1 MIKNLLYFFAL
12 AIFISSCGKGE
23 DKSDDFKLLSR
34 KWDLNQKGSKGEF
47 IKLVSKDDDCTFIA
61 SFNAEDSIA
70 GKWEYADKKLTL
82 IPETIDPYATHID
95 SVVTESDTNGT
106 RLVFYSE
113 GKKELS
119 FANGKL
125 RNHRVE
131 IIYEVKGLSAD
142 KMEITALGGNKET
155 FIYTYTAPVHESK
168 MSAESVS
175 RGLLGI
181 LFLVIVCWLLS
192 SNRAAIKW
200 RLVITGLVIQFVFA
214 VLVLK
219 VPFVESIFES
229 ISSFFVKVVSFAG
242 EGATFLFK
250 QFSTNKIE
258 GPLINFVVMV
268 LPTIIFFSA
277 LTSLLFYFGI
287 LQKIVWFFAWI
298 MKRTMRLSGSESVA
312 AAGNIFLGQTE
323 APLLVKPYIEGMTKS
338 ELLCLMAG
346 GMATIAGGVLA
357 AYVGFLGGDDPVEQ
371 LYFAKHLLA
380 ASVMSAPAAIVAA
393 KMLLPETEEFNATL
407 QIPKERIGANALEAI
422 TNGTTDGVKLAVNVA
437 AMLLVFI
444 AMIAM
449 CNFILSD
456 IIGEGLGLNETIAEI
471 TNGQYK
477 ILSFEFLLGYIFAPV
492 AWMLGVCWDDSILV
506 GQLMGEKTIINEFY
520 AYTTLG
526 KLKIQKA
533 FVEEKSIII
542 ATYILC
548 GFSNIAS
555 IGIQIGGIG
564 AIAPSKKSQLA
575 QLGVKALIAGTIA
588 CLFTAVI
595 VGMLM

>member
-1 MIKNLLYFFAL
+1 MNKFFLFIFTL
-12 AIFISSCGKGE
+12 AILFSSCGKGE
-23 DKSDDFKLLSR
+23 STTDELKLLSR
-34 KWDLNQKGSKGEF
+34 KWDLQDKNQKGF
-47 IKLVSKDDDCTFIA
+47 FVKLSNTNDQKKFTALFTKSDTISGV
-61 SFNAEDSIA
+61 
-70 GKWEYADKKLTL
+70 WEYVDKKLTL
-82 IPETIDPYATHID
+82 IPTTIDPYAAHID
-95 SVVTESDTNGT
+95 SVVTETDTSGS
-106 RLVFYSE
+106 RLVFYSK
-113 GKKELS
+113 GKRELS
-119 FANGKL
+119 YNNGKL
-125 RNHRVE
+125 KNHRVE
-131 IIYEVKGLSAD
+131 IIFNVAGLTENRLEIKEV
-142 KMEITALGGNKET
+142 GNSET
-155 FIYTYTAPVHESK
+155 FIYTYTPPVHESN
-168 MSAESVS
+168 MSGESLS
-175 RGLLGI
+175 RGLIGI

-192 SNRAAIKW
+192 SNRGAIKW
-200 RLVITGLVIQFVFA
+200 RLVITGLLIQFIFA
-214 VLVLK
+214 ILVLK

-258 GPLINFVVMV
+258 GPMVNFVVMV

-287 LQKIVWFFAWI
+287 LQKIVWFFAWV

-393 KMLLPETEEFNATL
+393 KMLLPETEEFNARL
-407 QIPKERIGANALEAI
+407 EIPKERIGANALEAI

-449 CNFILSD
+449 CNFILKD
-456 IIGEGLGLNETIAEI
+456 IIGEFTGINEIIAANSA
-471 TNGQYK
+471 TYTQF
-477 ILSFEFLLGYIFAPV
+477 SFEFILGHLFAPV
-492 AWMLGVCWDDSILV
+492 AWMLGVCWEDSMLV

-526 KLKIQKA
+526 NLKVQKA

>member
-1 MIKNLLYFFAL
+1 MNKLLLFILSLSILL
-12 AIFISSCGKGE
+12 ASCGKG
-23 DKSDDFKLLSR
+23 DQKADDIKLLSR
-34 KWDLNQKGSKGEF
+34 KWDLQDKHQKGLF
-47 IKLVSKDDDCTFIA
+47 LKLTNTNDQKKFTALLVKNDTLT
-61 SFNAEDSIA
+61 
-70 GKWEYADKKLTL
+70 GTWEYKDKKLTL
-82 IPETIDPYATHID
+82 IPKTIDPFSSHID
-95 SVVTESDTNGT
+95 SIVSETDTIGN
-106 RLVFYSE
+106 RLVFYSK
-113 GKKELS
+113 GIKELTFS
-119 FANGKL
+119 NGQL
-125 RNHRVE
+125 QNHRVE
-131 IIYEVKGLSAD
+131 IIFQVDSLTDSRMQITENGGKG
-142 KMEITALGGNKET
+142 EP
-155 FIYTYTAPVHESK
+155 FVYTYTPPVHEST
-168 MSAESVS
+168 MSAESIS

-181 LFLVIVCWLLS
+181 LFLLIVCWLLS
-192 SNRAAIKW
+192 ANRGAIKW
-200 RLVITGLVIQFVFA
+200 RLVLTGLTIQFVFA
-214 VLVLK
+214 ILVLK
-219 VPFVESIFES
+219 VPFVESVFES

-258 GPLINFVVMV
+258 GPLVNFVVMV

-287 LQKIVWFFAWI
+287 LQKIVWFFAWV

-393 KMLLPETEEFNATL
+393 KMLLPETEKFNETL

-449 CNFILSD
+449 CNFILKD
-456 IIGEGLGLNETIAEI
+456 IIGEFTGINTWIAAHSA
-471 TNGQYK
+471 TYTQ
-477 ILSFEFLLGYIFAPV
+477 LSFEFILGHLFAPV
-492 AWMLGVCWDDSILV
+492 AWLLGVCWQDSLLV

-526 KLKIQKA
+526 NLKVAKA
-533 FVEEKSIII
+533 FAEEKSVII

-564 AIAPSKKSQLA
+564 AIAPNKKSQLA

>member
-1 MIKNLLYFFAL
+1 MNRFLLFIFSLALLFA
-12 AIFISSCGKGE
+12 SCGKG
-23 DKSDDFKLLSR
+23 DQKSDDIKLLSR
-34 KWDLNQKGSKGEF
+34 KWDLQDKNQKGLFVKLTNTNDQKKFTALLVKGDT
-47 IKLVSKDDDCTFIA
+47 ISG
-61 SFNAEDSIA
+61 N
-70 GKWEYADKKLTL
+70 WEYSDKKLTL
-82 IPETIDPYATHID
+82 IPTTIDPYSAHID
-95 SVVTESDTNGT
+95 SVVTESDTSGT
-106 RLVFYSE
+106 RLVFYSD

-119 FANGKL
+119 YNNGKL
-125 RNHRVE
+125 QNHRVE
-131 IIYEVKGLSAD
+131 IIFSVDSLSENRL
-142 KMEITALGGNKET
+142 EIQGVNNSEP
-155 FIYTYTAPVHESK
+155 FIYTYTPPVHQSN
-168 MSAESVS
+168 MSAESIS

-181 LFLVIVCWLLS
+181 LFLLIVCWLLS
-192 SNRAAIKW
+192 SNRGAIKW

-214 VLVLK
+214 ILVLK

-287 LQKIVWFFAWI
+287 LQKIVWFFAWV

-407 QIPKERIGANALEAI
+407 SIPKERIGANALEAI
-422 TNGTTDGVKLAVNVA
+422 TNGTSDGVKLAVNVA

-449 CNFILSD
+449 CNFILKD
-456 IIGEGLGLNETIAEI
+456 IIGEFTGINEWIAANSESY
-471 TNGQYK
+471 TQF
-477 ILSFEFLLGYIFAPV
+477 SFEFILGHLFAPV
-492 AWMLGVCWDDSILV
+492 AWMLGVCWQDSLLV

-526 KLKIQKA
+526 NLKVQKA
-533 FVEEKSIII
+533 FAEEKSIII

-575 QLGVKALIAGTIA
+575 QLGVKALIAGTMA

>member
-1 MIKNLLYFFAL
+1 MNKIFLFIISLVILL
-12 AIFISSCGKGE
+12 SSCGKGDPTTDE
-23 DKSDDFKLLSR
+23 IKLLSR
-34 KWDLNQKGSKGEF
+34 KWDLQDKNKKGLF
-47 IKLVSKDDDCTFIA
+47 IKLSNTNDQKKFTALFIK
-61 SFNAEDSIA
+61 SDTIS
-70 GKWEYADKKLTL
+70 GSWEYADKKLTL
-82 IPETIDPYATHID
+82 IPTTIDPYAAHID
-95 SVVTESDTNGT
+95 SVVTETDTIGS
-106 RLVFYSE
+106 RLVFYSK
-113 GKKELS
+113 GKRELS
-119 FANGKL
+119 YDNGKL
-125 RNHRVE
+125 QNHRVE
-131 IIYEVKGLSAD
+131 IIFKVDSLSENRL
-142 KMEITALGGNKET
+142 EITDASNSEP
-155 FIYTYTAPVHESK
+155 FIYSYVPPVHVTQ
-168 MSAESVS
+168 MSAESIS

-181 LFLVIVCWLLS
+181 LFLLIVCWLLS
-192 SNRAAIKW
+192 SNRGAIKW

-287 LQKIVWFFAWI
+287 LQKIVWFFAWV

-407 QIPKERIGANALEAI
+407 SIPKERIGANALEAI

-449 CNFILSD
+449 CNFILKD
-456 IIGEGLGLNETIAEI
+456 IIGEFTGINDWIAANSESY
-471 TNGQYK
+471 TQF
-477 ILSFEFLLGYIFAPV
+477 SFEFILGHLFAPV
-492 AWMLGVCWDDSILV
+492 AWLLGVCWEDSLLV

-526 KLKIQKA
+526 NLKVQKA
-533 FVEEKSIII
+533 FVEEKSVII

>member
-1 MIKNLLYFFAL
+1 MNKFFLFIFTL
-12 AIFISSCGKGE
+12 AILFSSCGKGDPTTDE
-23 DKSDDFKLLSR
+23 LKLLSR
-34 KWDLNQKGSKGEF
+34 KWDLQDKNQKGF
-47 IKLVSKDDDCTFIA
+47 FVKLSNTNDQKKFTALFTKSDTISGV
-61 SFNAEDSIA
+61 
-70 GKWEYADKKLTL
+70 WEYVDKKLTL
-82 IPETIDPYATHID
+82 IPTTIDPYAAHID
-95 SVVTESDTNGT
+95 SVVTETDTSGS
-106 RLVFYSE
+106 RLVFYSK
-113 GKKELS
+113 GKRELS
-119 FANGKL
+119 YNNGKL
-125 RNHRVE
+125 KNHRVE
-131 IIYEVKGLSAD
+131 IIFNVAGLTENRLEIKEV
-142 KMEITALGGNKET
+142 GNSET
-155 FIYTYTAPVHESK
+155 FIYTYTPPVYESN
-168 MSAESVS
+168 MSGENLS
-175 RGLLGI
+175 RGLIGI

-192 SNRAAIKW
+192 SNRGAIKW
-200 RLVITGLVIQFVFA
+200 RLVITGLFIQFVFA
-214 VLVLK
+214 ILVLK

-258 GPLINFVVMV
+258 GPMVNFVVMV

-287 LQKIVWFFAWI
+287 LQKIVWFFAWV

-393 KMLLPETEEFNATL
+393 KMLLPETEEFNARL
-407 QIPKERIGANALEAI
+407 EIPKERIGANALEAI

-449 CNFILSD
+449 CNFILKD
-456 IIGEGLGLNETIAEI
+456 IIGEFTGINEIIAANSA
-471 TNGQYK
+471 TYTQF
-477 ILSFEFLLGYIFAPV
+477 SFEFILGHLFAPV
-492 AWMLGVCWDDSILV
+492 AWMLGVCWEDSMLV

-526 KLKIQKA
+526 NLKVQKA
-533 FVEEKSIII
+533 FVEEKSVII

-575 QLGVKALIAGTIA
+575 QLGVKALIAGTMA

>member
-1 MIKNLLYFFAL
+1 MQKYFLYLFAL
-12 AIFISSCGKGE
+12 AFIFSSCGKGE
-23 DKSDDFKLLSR
+23 KTTDEIKLLAR
-34 KWDLNQKGSKGEF
+34 KWDFNQENHKGNFLKLASSDDSKKFEACLNQKDTIHGY
-47 IKLVSKDDDCTFIA
+47 
-61 SFNAEDSIA
+61 
-70 GKWEYADKKLTL
+70 WEYSKKKLTL
-82 IPETIDPYATHID
+82 VPVTIDPFEAEID
-95 SVVTESDTNGT
+95 SVIT
-106 RLVFYSE
+106 RTDSTGSAIIFYSK
-113 GKKELS
+113 GDKELS
-119 FANGKL
+119 FSNGKL
-125 RNHRVE
+125 QNHRVE
-131 IIYEVKGLSAD
+131 LHYQIDSLTENRIQFHELNGSNEAFVL
-142 KMEITALGGNKET
+142 
-155 FIYTYTAPVHESK
+155 TYTPIVHESQ
-168 MSAESVS
+168 MSAQSIM

-181 LFLVIVCWLLS
+181 LFLLIVCWLLS
-192 SNRAAIKW
+192 SNRGAIKW
-200 RLVITGLVIQFVFA
+200 RLVLTGLTIQFVFA

-219 VPFVESIFES
+219 VPFVEGIFES

-258 GPLINFVVMV
+258 GPLMNFVVLV

-277 LTSLLFYFGI
+277 LTTLLFYFGI
-287 LQKIVWFFAWI
+287 LQRIVWFFAWL

-323 APLLVKPYIEGMTKS
+323 APLLVRPYIEKMTKS
-338 ELLCLMAG
+338 EILCLMAG

-357 AYVGFLGGDDPVEQ
+357 AYVGFLGGDDPQEQ

-393 KMLLPETEEFNATL
+393 KMLLPETEEFNAEL
-407 QIPKERIGANALEAI
+407 KIPKEKIGANALEAI
-422 TNGTTDGVKLAVNVA
+422 ANGTTDGVKLAVNVA

-444 AMIAM
+444 ALIAM
-449 CNFILSD
+449 CNFILKD
-456 IIGEGLGLNETIAEI
+456 LIGEWTGLNEVIAESS
-471 TNGQYK
+471 GGMYSQ
-477 ILSFEFLLGYIFAPV
+477 LSFEFILGNLFAPV
-492 AWMLGVCWDDSILV
+492 AWMLGVCWEDSMLV

-526 KLKIQKA
+526 NLKNAKA
-533 FVEEKSIII
+533 FAEEKSAII

-548 GFSNIAS
+548 GFSNFAS

-564 AIAPSKKSQLA
+564 ALAPNKKPILA
-575 QLGVKALIAGTIA
+575 QLGFKALIAGTIA